1 MRMELT
7 TKYYCGSRDLCP
19 NEWSRMLDI
28 ARKYGWVPQKA
39 EEGNENNDEEVEQ
52 SLYHYIDIPKEE
64 ATTISIALEKAFE
77 AGEEGH
83 LMEIAYFL
91 RNNPVT
97 LKYD

>member
-1 MRMELT
+1 MHLELK
-7 TKYYCGSRDLCP
+7 TKYSGSRDLCP
-19 NEWSRMLDI
+19 DEWSRMLRI
-28 ARKYGWVPQKA
+28 AEKYGWVPQEI
-39 EEGNENNDEEVEQ
+39 EEENENSDEGSQ
-52 SLYHYIDIPKEE
+52 YPYIYIDIPKEE
-64 ATTISIALEKAFE
+64 STAISIALEKGFK